1 MANAYMSLH
10 NAGIVKGLFL
20 SSGIAGGGV
29 CTQDKLIATAEILR
43 KKHKYRGYIHLK
55 LMPGAEYSQ
64 VERSM
69 QLANRVSS
77 NLEAPNIQRLEQL
90 APRKDF
96 SVELLKPLQWVDE
109 IRRYKTLEQDGREK
123 RWPSM
128 TTQFVVGPA
137 GETDYELLKTSEYLY
152 KDLNL
157 SRIYYMSFR
166 PVVNTPLEQYPPTP
180 PYREN
185 HLYQASFLLR
195 DYRFKIEELPF
206 DQSGGLPKKTDPK
219 TAWAESNLAGSRI
232 EINHANR
239 QVLLRIPGIGP
250 RSVKAIIS
258 GRKINRIKVIEDLKK
273 IGINP
278 TRALPYILLDGKK
291 PPQQLPLFC

>member
-1 MANAYMSLH
+1 M
-10 NAGIVKGLFL
+10 
-20 SSGIAGGGV
+20 
-29 CTQDKLIATAEILR
+29 
-43 KKHKYRGYIHLK
+43 
-55 LMPGAEYSQ
+55 
-64 VERSM
+64 
-69 QLANRVSS
+69 
-77 NLEAPNIQRLEQL
+77 
-90 APRKDF
+90 
-96 SVELLKPLQWVDE
+96 QWVDE

-195 DYRFKIEELPF
+195 DYKFKIEELPF

-258 GRKINRIKVIEDLKK
+258 GRKINRIKLIEDLKK

-278 TRALPYILLDGKK
+278 DAFVTLYSSGWQKTPATITLILLILVLHSQPRPHPRSFQPVPGRDNYTSSFKWSR
-291 PPQQLPLFC
+291 LFRHKNEPV